1 MLAQVLEEQE
11 AHSCQD
17 HLGDIEDIQQQS
29 VARLCRMEVNNRQ
42 LQDCLETARV
52 QNGAHKIGCPN
63 KAFIADLPGRKA
75 DCLCVGIRALSPSGN
90 ADLTLNPDGT
100 VVEGDEVLQTKT
112 VPNEVV
118 RAELPRWL
126 PSIEAEYRS
135 LTQESRAVRP
145 LSEADFQKIISD
157 PNVQHELVPGRAIFT
172 VKAHTGR
179 LKTRV
184 VACGNFQTS
193 AARSKEDKFASG
205 ISAEATRMLLRL
217 AGLRSLKV
225 GVLDIKT
232 AFLNAPVV
240 TPNQETV
247 IVRVPSILR
256 ASGVC
261 SEKFWIVDKA
271 LYGLDVA
278 PRSWSLH
285 RNGVL
290 AAITKLESS
299 NRSVR
304 CLPMEEDANIWTVVD
319 TATDSIIAYLALY
332 VDDILIVGD
341 ETGALEIAQTLEGKW
356 TTTPVSW
363 ASPYETL
370 SFDGFE
376 VDMLDGE
383 YHVHQKSYV
392 RELLKQYHEVEGS
405 SLIPCPKE
413 LPSGELAGT
422 KSELIKQAQCLT
434 GQLLWLSGRTRPD
447 IAYAVSAMGRA
458 IVQDP
463 SETILRGHHLIRFVR
478 QSSEVSI
485 RYGKAPNDYG
495 RWGQLQWKQTEGAID
510 VFSDASFMTDQESR
524 SIGSAQM
531 FWAGAI
537 VMWNCGKQPI
547 LSASTAEAELIS
559 LADAFT
565 MGRSLRPLIEAFCTQ
580 FPITCHAGLYTDNSA
595 ALQLCTLD
603 AGSWRTRH
611 LRLRGNMI
619 RQATERGEWS
629 AAHIEGVYMP
639 ADIGTKPVGPTRF
652 EDLVHLVGLHCPNL
666 PTPNQPS
673 SPKVAALKTGVAR
686 LLIALI
692 LWTQATTVQAQPT
705 DGVES
710 WTVSKWFFVG
720 FALGFGGY
728 MGWNSA
734 KTVHKWVANCIC
746 PRRPVTSHQAL
757 GAQVP
762 VSSPRLDLPQEPQ
775 QAPGAQQVPVS
786 SPRLDLPQEPQQAP
800 GAQVPV
806 SSPRL
811 DLPQEPQQ
819 APGAQVPV
827 SSPRLDLPQEPQQA
841 PCAQVPV
848 SSPQLDL
855 PQEPQQAPGAQVP
868 VSSPRLD
875 LPQEPQQAP
884 CAQVPVSSP
893 RLDLPQEPHQAP
905 GVQDSVSSPR
915 LDLPQEPQQV
925 PGAQVAVSSPRLD
938 LPQEPQQ
945 APGAQDPVSSPQL
958 DLLQEPQQAPGAQ
971 DPVSSPRL
979 DVPQE
984 PHQAPGAQVSVSSP

>member
-1 MLAQVLEEQE
+1 MSVDREVTVAQPLWSHQTPTTFPTVGDPLHEWYASPEEDWDFCCYVVPQIANALTPCHADGDESQATFTLESISWEGEVDFAKTLSRGVDQHRILTQVLEEQE
-11 AHSCQD
+11 TNSGQD
-17 HLGDIEDIQQQS
+17 YLGDIEGVQQQTIT
-29 VARLCRMEVNNRQ
+29 RLCRMEVNNRQ
-42 LQDCLETARV
+42 LQGCLETAQV
-52 QNGAHKIGCPN
+52 QQGVQKIRCQT
-63 KAFIADLPGRKA
+63 KASLVEQPGIGPSWLR
-75 DCLCVGIRALSPSGN
+75 VGIRALCT
-90 ADLTLNPDGT
+90 ADDTNTPLRPEKRG
-100 VVEGDEVLQTKT
+100 EEEEEFLQTKT

-118 RAELPRWL
+118 RAELPRWI

-135 LTQESRAVRP
+135 LTQESKAVRP
-145 LSEADFQKIISD
+145 LSEADFQLMVND

-217 AGLRSLKV
+217 AGLKSYKV

-232 AFLNAPVV
+232 AFLHAPVI

-278 PRSWSLH
+278 PRSWALH

-290 AAITKLESS
+290 AAISELEPSK
-299 NRSVR
+299 RPVR
-304 CLPMEEDANIWTVVD
+304 CFPMEEDANIWVVID
-319 TATDSIIAYLALY
+319 ASTDSVLAYLALY
-332 VDDILIVGD
+332 VDDILIVG
-341 ETGALEIAQTLEGKW
+341 EESGASDIAKTLEGKW

-363 ASPYETL
+363 SSPDQTL

-376 VDMLDGE
+376 MDMVDGE
-383 YHVHQKSYV
+383 YHVHQKSYI
-392 RELLKQYHEVEGS
+392 REVLKQYQNIEGTCTV
-405 SLIPCPKE
+405 PCPKD
-413 LPSGELAGT
+413 LPSGELPGSR
-422 KSELIKQAQCLT
+422 SELIKEAQCLT

-463 SETILRGHHLIRFVR
+463 VETIIRGHHLIRFVR
-478 QSSEVSI
+478 HSPDVALK
-485 RYGKAPNDYG
+485 YGSAPNDYG
-495 RWGQLQWKQTEGAID
+495 RWGQLQWKQTDGAID
-510 VFSDASFMTDQESR
+510 VFSDASFMTDSESR

-531 FWAGAI
+531 YWGGAI

-565 MGRSLRPLIEAFCTQ
+565 MGRSLRPLIEAFCTHIST
-580 FPITCHAGLYTDNSA
+580 PCHAGLYTDNSA

-639 ADIGTKPVGPTRF
+639 ADLGTKPVGPTRF
-652 EDLVHLVGLHCPNL
+652 EDLVNLTGLHCPHL
-666 PTPNQPS
+666 PAPTQPPN
-673 SPKVAALKTGVAR
+673 PKVAALKTGVAR

-692 LWTQATTVQAQPT
+692 LWTQATTVQAQRADEMSGWP
-705 DGVES
+705 E
-710 WTVSKWFFVG
+710 SKWVTVG

-728 MGWNSA
+728 LGWHSA
-734 KTVHKWVANCIC
+734 RAIHRGIIDCFC
-746 PRRPVTSHQAL
+746 PRRPATMQ
-757 GAQVP
+757 
-762 VSSPRLDLPQEPQ
+762 
-775 QAPGAQQVPVS
+775 
-786 SPRLDLPQEPQQAP
+786 QQAP

-806 SSPRL
+806 SLSRRRRCSNRP
-811 DLPQEPQQ
+811 Q
-819 APGAQVPV
+819 APRFPCRSIGWIRRGRCSNRP
-827 SSPRLDLPQEPQQA
+827 QA
-841 PCAQVPV
+841 PRFPCRSIGSIRRGRCSNRP
-848 SSPQLDL
+848 
-855 PQEPQQAPGAQVP
+855 QAPRFPCRSLGWIRRRRCSNRP
-868 VSSPRLD
+868 
-875 LPQEPQQAP
+875 QAP
-884 CAQVPVSSP
+884 RFPCRSLSWIHD
-893 RLDLPQEPHQAP
+893 R
-905 GVQDSVSSPR
+905 
-915 LDLPQEPQQV
+915 
-925 PGAQVAVSSPRLD
+925 
-938 LPQEPQQ
+938 
-945 APGAQDPVSSPQL
+945 
-958 DLLQEPQQAPGAQ
+958 
-971 DPVSSPRL
+971 
-979 DVPQE
+979 
-984 PHQAPGAQVSVSSP
+984 